1 MEGNLLFVGGDLSG
15 IQKFIYNI
23 TSKRAMVSLKGRSYY
38 LKDFTE
44 KVCDEILNI
53 PEIKNSTFRQDEMKI
68 YCSGGKFYLQ
78 VPDTDIIRNA
88 IAEIRKKKEEEL
100 WNGHQ
105 GQLSINIDYVPFC
118 YVGNE
123 VKVGAEAGNIGILWK
138 NMTEKFKAL
147 KNQKFKSLL
156 LNDYDNYFNED
167 KNKVGGDVKVCQI
180 TGVEGAVESKFIF
193 KDSDGEKVETLT
205 VLPSVREQ
213 IELGKQLRDRQGFKM
228 LEEYAGNT
236 YLGVLRMDVDN
247 LGAKFIRSDFASM
260 EDYTKFSKALDK
272 FFDAENGNLHDIQ
285 EKHKE
290 YLNIVYAGG
299 DDIFVVGRWD
309 KVIDFAEDLQKAF
322 KDYCQNVLKD
332 ESLSISGGIAIVNEK
347 FPIAKTAEMAGEAE
361 DAAKKYR
368 KEKNAFNMFGESVA
382 WDAEKGFEY
391 VKSYKKQFVNH
402 IQNHGLSCAIL
413 HKIMNYAAVAKE
425 NLAIEEENKAGYY
438 KRKPNWSYLWHTAYY
453 LTRFMG
459 KEKDNKPVYE
469 FCKELRDTKLHTPE
483 DYRLMALAARWAEL
497 ELREIKDN
505 INDKNE

>member
-53 PEIKNSTFRQDEMKI
+53 LEIKNSTFRQDEMKI

-138 NMTEKFKAL
+138 NMTEKFNAL

-180 TGVEGAVESKFIF
+180 TGVEGAVESKFKF

-213 IELGKQLRDRQGFKM
+213 IELGKQLRDRHGFKM

-309 KVIDFAEDLQKAF
+309 KVIEFADDVQKEF

-332 ESLSISGGIAIVNEK
+332 ESLSISGGIAIVNKK
-347 FPIAKTAEMAGEAE
+347 FPIAKAAEMAGDAE
-361 DAAKKYR
+361 DAAKKYNNGQ
-368 KEKNAFNMFGESVA
+368 KNAFNMFGESVS
-382 WDAEKGFEY
+382 WMENEFDYLEI
-391 VKSYKKQFVNH
+391 KKNKMVELCSEPTNMPR
-402 IQNHGLSCAIL
+402 SIL
-413 HKIMNYAAVAKE
+413 HKLMVFNEMRLRGEI
-425 NLAIEEENKAGYY
+425 
-438 KRKPNWSYLWHTAYY
+438 SYIWNTAYF
-453 LTRFMG
+453 LKRFSAG
-459 KEKDNKPVYE
+459 KKEVIKQFCDSIQKDL
-469 FCKELRDTKLHTPE
+469 FDTKRGGE
-483 DYRLMALAARWAEL
+483 NYRLLALAARWAEL
-497 ELREIKDN
+497 ELREIKRYY
-505 INDKNE
+505 